1 MQERRNGTS
10 VIVVFLRWS
19 VGPDT
24 GLQLVSRTAYI
35 HNLNQEVKWVL
46 EPTGGPCGTSNT
58 SVDLSG
64 IASTGKK
71 AVERIGWLA
80 LCTRR

>member
-35 HNLNQEVKWVL
+35 HNLNRKVKWGGGVL
-46 EPTGGPCGTSNT
+46 ELTGGP
-58 SVDLSG
+58 LW
-64 IASTGKK
+64 K
-71 AVERIGWLA
+71 L
-80 LCTRR
+80 